1 MWNDAL
7 AKNAIAPLI
16 LRLVLA
22 AIFLYHGWDKI
33 VGRDNDLGAT
43 WANRITDRNG
53 YPPEPVLQRL
63 RQYVQME
70 KQKQKQGEAQQ
81 GETLLPDDI
90 EDRVRGA
97 YAALLAPDVIGR
109 TPESGAVHLQSSV
122 QMLVAWGELVGGVA
136 LLLGLLTRFA
146 ALGLIVIQIGAI
158 ALVTGALG
166 FSVGGAAGW
175 EYNFALIGMCLTLV
189 FLGSGEWALN
199 RLFWRQRGTA
209 RAEPAAVGATPST
222 GPSGLPQ
229 SAAS

>member
-22 AIFLYHGWDKI
+22 VIFLYHGWDKI
-33 VGRDNDLGAT
+33 TGKDNDWGAT

-53 YPPEPVLQRL
+53 YPPEDVLQRL
-63 RQYVQME
+63 RQYVDME
-70 KQKQKQGEAQQ
+70 KKKQKQGEAQSS
-81 GETLLPDDI
+81 EPLLPDNI
-90 EDRVRGA
+90 EDRIRGA

-109 TPESGAVHLQSSV
+109 EPGSGTVQLQSSV
-122 QMLVAWGELVGGVA
+122 QMLVAWGELIGGVA

-158 ALVTGALG
+158 ALVTGAMG
-166 FSVGGAAGW
+166 FSPGGAAGW

-189 FLGSGEWALN
+189 FLGSGPWALN
-199 RLFWRQRGTA
+199 RLFWRQPGAA
-209 RAEPAAVGATPST
+209 RTEPAPVGATPST
-222 GPSGLPQ
+222 EPSGLPQ

>member
-7 AKNAIAPLI
+7 AKNAIAPLV

-22 AIFLYHGWDKI
+22 VIFLYHGWHKVADR
-33 VGRDNDLGAT
+33 GNRGGTT
-43 WANRITDRNG
+43 WANQLADRNG
-53 YPPEPVLQRL
+53 YPPEDVLRRL

-70 KQKQKQGEAQQ
+70 KQKQGEA
-81 GETLLPDDI
+81 LLPDDI

-109 TPESGAVHLQSSV
+109 TPGSGAVQLQSSV

-146 ALGLIVIQIGAI
+146 ALGLIVIQVGAI

-166 FSVGGAAGW
+166 FSAAGAAGW
-175 EYNFALIGMCLTLV
+175 EYNLALIGMCLTLV

-199 RLFWRQRGTA
+199 RLFWRPRQPAGVKP
-209 RAEPAAVGATPST
+209 EPAPGAATP
-222 GPSGLPQ
+222 
-229 SAAS
+229 

>member
-53 YPPEPVLQRL
+53 YPPEDVLQRL
-63 RQYVQME
+63 RQYVQVE
-70 KQKQKQGEAQQ
+70 KQKREQGEGRSEA
-81 GETLLPDDI
+81 LLPDDI

-109 TPESGAVHLQSSV
+109 TPGSGAVQLQSSV
-122 QMLVAWGELVGGVA
+122 QMLVAWGELAGGVA

-146 ALGLIVIQIGAI
+146 ALGLIVIQVGAI

-166 FSVGGAAGW
+166 FSAGGAAGW

-199 RLFWRQRGTA
+199 RLFWRQRQPAGVKP
-209 RAEPAAVGATPST
+209 EPAPVAATP
-222 GPSGLPQ
+222 
-229 SAAS
+229 